1 MKRSF
6 ELQGHRGARGL
17 FPENTLEG
25 FAATLA
31 MGIRSL
37 ELDVSV
43 TADDVAVVTH
53 DPILNP
59 DIARGPDGA
68 WLSGPGPAIR
78 SLTFAELRRYDVGR
92 LRPGSRI
99 AGLHPRQQPHDGAR
113 IPTLADVFALTA
125 ATGARVDA
133 EIKTL
138 PSPSP
143 RRCWPMPFWPPP
155 PPPAPWR
162 AWWFARLTGAGCI
175 MCKRAGLTSNWSG

>member
-59 DIARGPDGA
+59 
-68 WLSGPGPAIR
+68 WPGRRVAQR
-78 SLTFAELRRYDVGR
+78 S
-92 LRPGSRI
+92 RPGDS
-99 AGLHPRQQPHDGAR
+99 QPHVRRA
-113 IPTLADVFALTA
+113 AALRCRTA
-125 ATGARVDA
+125 APGKPD
-133 EIKTL
+133 
-138 PSPSP
+138 
-143 RRCWPMPFWPPP
+143 RRPA
-155 PPPAPWR
+155 PPPA
-162 AWWFARLTGAGCI
+162 AT
-175 MCKRAGLTSNWSG
+175 

>member
-138 PSPSP
+138 PDRPDLTVSPAA
-143 RRCWPMPFWPPP
+143 
-155 PPPAPWR
+155 APWR